1 MVRQRGL
8 RRSPRQVAGCP
19 DGPSTASDRLPVE
32 ACLSDAIL
40 SIPLTTPFALS
51 PDELARLLG
60 TPLWPQ
66 VIDVRAADI
75 RAAQPDLPAARW
87 VADPSGAAVA
97 ALIDP
102 ARPVVIACKAGHNRS
117 QRTAAELRAR
127 GIPASILAGGS
138 LAWAAAGHPVL
149 PRQAADA
156 YGGPGR
162 AWVTRRRPKID
173 RVACPWAIRRF
184 VDPAARILFV
194 EPDQVLAVAADTGG
208 IAFDTPGAPIEHDG
222 PRCSFDTL
230 LDALGLGGFAP
241 LAALATIVRAAD
253 TDDLA
258 ASPQAA
264 GYLAA
269 SLGLSALCG
278 DDDEAMLRHGSVMLD
293 GLYAWITT
301 ARSETHSWTHR
312 A

>member
-1 MVRQRGL
+1 
-8 RRSPRQVAGCP
+8 
-19 DGPSTASDRLPVE
+19 VE
-32 ACLSDAIL
+32 ACLSDAIHF
-40 SIPLTTPFALS
+40 TPFAIS
-51 PDELARLLG
+51 PGDLARRLG
-60 TPLWPQ
+60 TPHWPQ

-75 RAAQPDLPAARW
+75 RAIQPDLPASRW
-87 VADPSGAAVA
+87 VADGSGVAVA

-102 ARPVVIACKAGHNRS
+102 ARPVVITCKAGHNRS
-117 QRTAAELRAR
+117 QRTVADLRDR
-127 GIPASILAGGS
+127 GIAASILDGGS

-162 AWVTRRRPKID
+162 VWVTRRRPKID
-173 RVACPWAIRRF
+173 RVACPWLIRRF
-184 VDPAARILFV
+184 VDPQARILFV
-194 EPDQVLAVAADTGG
+194 EPDQVLNVAADTGG

-230 LDALGLGGFAP
+230 LDAIGLGGFAP
-241 LAALATIVRAAD
+241 LAALAIIVRAAD

-278 DDDEAMLRHGSVMLD
+278 DDDEAMLRHGCVMLD
-293 GLYAWITT
+293 GLYAWIST

>member
-1 MVRQRGL
+1 MNH
-8 RRSPRQVAGCP
+8 
-19 DGPSTASDRLPVE
+19 PS
-32 ACLSDAIL
+32 
-40 SIPLTTPFALS
+40 PFALS
-51 PDELARLLG
+51 PDDLARLLG
-60 TPLWPQ
+60 SPHWPQ

-75 RAAQPDLPAARW
+75 RAGQPDLPASRW
-87 VADPSGAAVA
+87 TGDGSGAAVA

-127 GIPASILAGGS
+127 GIAASILTGGS
-138 LAWAAAGHPVL
+138 LGWAAAGHPTL
-149 PRQAADA
+149 PRAAADA

-162 AWVTRRRPKID
+162 VWVTRRRPKID
-173 RVACPWAIRRF
+173 RVACPWLILRF
-184 VDPAARILFV
+184 LDPEARILFV

-230 LDALGLGGFAP
+230 LDATGLAGFAP
-241 LAALATIVRAAD
+241 LAELALIVRAAD

-258 ASPQAA
+258 SSPQAA

-269 SLGLSALCG
+269 SLGLSALSG
-278 DDDEAMLRHGSVMLD
+278 DDDQAMLRHGSVMLD
-293 GLYAWITT
+293 GLYAWIAT
-301 ARSETHSWTHR
+301 ARTETHSWTHR